1 MPKQVDRDAVA
12 LIRSKMSR
20 LVTMEHYDETMRDTG
35 LRYSLGRTYNQ
46 VQLIIFRRMKTK
58 LEVRVPCYTGLPKS
72 LASQKLHPSGMRY
85 TRREVFR
92 LSNKV
97 VDNQVVTECY
107 IQSRRANQD
116 TKQSFGD
123 NDSLDDLGSSISI
136 SLLRVKL
143 ITLTDGF
150 N

>member
-1 MPKQVDRDAVA
+1 
-12 LIRSKMSR
+12 
-20 LVTMEHYDETMRDTG
+20 
-35 LRYSLGRTYNQ
+35 
-46 VQLIIFRRMKTK
+46 
-58 LEVRVPCYTGLPKS
+58 
-72 LASQKLHPSGMRY
+72 MRY

-136 SLLRVKL
+136 SLLRVKSL
-143 ITLTDGF
+143 DYSYWWLKLKRNYSAYAFMNKDQHVQAKPTLKFDTDVHDPARDYKDSLS
-150 N
+150 